1 MWTAQTT
8 SIDLVFTNLK
18 RPESCPVAAKNPQPN
33 KGKRIN
39 ASYIGLILVEIFV
52 LTVDNGDGRSAEF
65 DHQGKEPG
73 IT

>member
-8 SIDLVFTNLK
+8 SIDLVLTNLK
-18 RPESCPVAAKNPQPN
+18 RPEGCPVAAKNPQPN

-39 ASYIGLILVEIFV
+39 VSYMGLLLKIFV
-52 LTVDNGDGRSAEF
+52 LAVDNGDGRPTELY
-65 DHQGKEPG
+65 HHGKEAE